1 MTTFFVLAYARTM
14 LRRPEDDTLALVRKL
29 HSFTNDNFSSS
40 SSSISLSPSSSP
52 PPLQDTSA
60 ASSLRWSQSS
70 TSTSSVSPSFDDS
83 APIEFGQLALSAIEA
98 DATTA
103 ASPAPSNDAFA
114 RELSTLGL
122 EDAAVTGLLDVYR
135 RVVRSAEDTTAEAY
149 EEATTI
155 SRQALARLQAAV
167 TPDEFDEH
175 FAQSVPQLLPAAYE
189 RAHREHLS
197 ALNDVALA
205 AVRARCL
212 QKPQGV
218 KVPRPGLAPVSVDVS
233 LLCLSV
239 SIYIS
244 LYICLPIFLCL
255 LSVSFTLSPPHP
267 LPSAS
272 ACARRRLSPCVHV
285 LPLLHPPSS
294 TLITLIFLHFP
305 LTLTAYSSVLASLG
319 LYFRFTPRSCLV
331 YLR

>member
-98 DATTA
+98 DATPA
-103 ASPAPSNDAFA
+103 ASPPPSNDAFA

-135 RVVRSAEDTTAEAY
+135 RVVRSAEHTTAEAY

-244 LYICLPIFLCL
+244 LYICFLSFSAFSAS
-255 LSVSFTLSPPHP
+255 LSLFPPLTLSP
-267 LPSAS
+267 
-272 ACARRRLSPCVHV
+272 
-285 LPLLHPPSS
+285 LHPPARVVGFLPVSMSCLSS
-294 TLITLIFLHFP
+294 TLPHQPHHSHLP
-305 LTLTAYSSVLASLG
+305 SLS
-319 LYFRFTPRSCLV
+319 PHSHSIQ
-331 YLR
+331 LRAC

>member
-244 LYICLPIFLCL
+244 LYICFLSFSAFSASLSLFPPSPSPLCIRLRASSAFSLCPCPASPPPSLINPHHSHLP
-255 LSVSFTLSPPHP
+255 SLSPHSHSIQ
-267 LPSAS
+267 LR
-272 ACARRRLSPCVHV
+272 AC
-285 LPLLHPPSS
+285 
-294 TLITLIFLHFP
+294 
-305 LTLTAYSSVLASLG
+305 
-319 LYFRFTPRSCLV
+319 
-331 YLR
+331 